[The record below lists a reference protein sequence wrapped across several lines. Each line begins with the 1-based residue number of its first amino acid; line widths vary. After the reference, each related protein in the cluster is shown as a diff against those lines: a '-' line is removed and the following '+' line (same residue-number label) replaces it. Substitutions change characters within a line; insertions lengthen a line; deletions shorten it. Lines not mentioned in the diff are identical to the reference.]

1 MRPNTPPHALPQKPE
16 PFRAYGP
23 ARPGQAI
30 RATLAT
36 AAAGTLLLTGCS
48 STDDAQSPAAS
59 SGQRPVDG
67 GTLRYAVS
75 GSPATASNDPHG
87 GLGNESDLLRFALTY
102 DVLTIPGKD
111 GEPKPRLAASWKPN
125 KALNRWTFTLR
136 DDAKFTDGRPVRA
149 ADVLYSLRRIA
160 DKAAENYGRLAD
172 FDMKASKAEG
182 DHTLVLA
189 TRAPMAQAAKAL
201 ESVSFVVPEG
211 TTDKDFSKAV
221 PGSGPFKVRS
231 SGAQTAVLVRNDR
244 WWGPRPHLDRM
255 EIQAVADPQARAN
268 AVTSGQA
275 DVAGSVSPAAVK
287 SAGSSG
293 TEVVR
298 RKGVTEYPFIMRM
311 DTEPFDDPGVRE
323 AFRLATDRKALVDTV
338 FLGYGAIAN
347 DLPTPYDPSYPDG
360 LPQRRRDITKA
371 KELLKQAGHTD
382 GLTVTLHT
390 TTAYPGMD
398 TAATLYSRQLSEIGV
413 KAEVKVETADTYWT
427 AVYAKKAFYTG
438 YYGGISFP
446 DLVRVGLLST
456 SPTNETA
463 WKNKEFDAGF
473 TKAMGTLDAGRRNNL
488 LAGIQRDLWKDGGY
502 VVWGTGDG
510 LDLAARGVRGLPD
523 GPGFQRM
530 FIDQVW
536 LAK

>member
-1 MRPNTPPHALPQKPE
+1 MRPNTLPRKPY
-16 PFRAYGP
+16 FL
-23 ARPGQAI
+23 

-36 AAAGTLLLTGCS
+36 ATATAGILLLSGCS
-48 STDDAQSPAAS
+48 SSDDAQDPVAS
-59 SGQRPVDG
+59 AGQQPVDG

-111 GEPKPRLAASWKPN
+111 GSPQPRLATSWKPN
-125 KALNRWTFTLR
+125 KALDRWTFTLR

-149 ADVLYSLRRIA
+149 DDVLYSLRRIA
-160 DKAAENYGRLAD
+160 DKSAQNYGRLAD
-172 FDMKASKAEG
+172 FDMKASRVDG
-182 DHTLVLA
+182 DHAVVLA

-211 TTDKDFSKAV
+211 TTDKDFTQVVS
-221 PGSGPFKVRS
+221 GSGPFTVRS
-231 SGAQTAVLVRNDR
+231 SGAQTAVLVRNNR
-244 WWGPRPHLDRM
+244 WWGPRPPLDRLK
-255 EIQAVADPQARAN
+255 IQAVADPQARSN
-268 AVTSGQA
+268 AVLSGQA

-293 TEVVR
+293 PQVVR
-298 RKGVTEYPFIMRM
+298 REGVTEYPFIMRT
-311 DTEPFDDPGVRE
+311 DTKPFDDPRVRE
-323 AFRLATDRKALVDTV
+323 AFRLATDRQALVDTV
-338 FLGYGAIAN
+338 FLGYGDIAN

-360 LPQRRRDITKA
+360 LPQRRRDLAKA
-371 KELLKQAGHTD
+371 RELLKQAGHAD
-382 GLTVTLHT
+382 GLNVTLHT

-413 KAEVKVETADTYWT
+413 RAEVTVEPADTYWT

-446 DLVRVGLLST
+446 DLVRVALLSA

-463 WKNKEFDAGF
+463 WKNKKFDAGF
-473 TKAMGTLDAGRRNNL
+473 TQAMGTLDADERNAL

-536 LAK
+536 MAK